1 MSYTKI
7 KNISI
12 KKDKVTFTAAESN
25 IYPITYRTFESEW
38 GTELVK
44 SGNLEELI
52 GEIIYDFSCGN
63 FHSTNDRANRKF
75 LYALTL
81 NKDKTEPLYDIIW
94 NGYDWETRMERYT
107 KEQRE
112 EARVK
117 LIKQYYQNYLIAEQV
132 EKGHAGKEFNIEID
146 GGYFVRKTKY
156 GFKYSYLKRYG
167 AKLDFLS
174 ANILTASY
182 IRGEYNPQVV
192 EAA

>member
-25 IYPITYRTFESEW
+25 IYPITYRTNESKW

-44 SGNLEELI
+44 AGNLEELI

-63 FHSTNDRANRKF
+63 FHSTNDHANRKF

-81 NKDKTEPLYDIIW
+81 NKDKTQPLFDIIW
-94 NGYDWETRMERYT
+94 NGFDYETMTERYT

-112 EARVK
+112 EARIK

-132 EKGHAGKEFNIEID
+132 EKEHAGKEFQIEID
-146 GGYFVRKTKY
+146 GGYFVKKTKN
-156 GFKYSYLKRYG
+156 GFRYSYFKQYG
-167 AKLDFLS
+167 AKFDYLS
-174 ANILTASY
+174 ASILTESY
-182 IRGEYNPQVV
+182 LRGEYNPQVKEV
-192 EAA
+192 A